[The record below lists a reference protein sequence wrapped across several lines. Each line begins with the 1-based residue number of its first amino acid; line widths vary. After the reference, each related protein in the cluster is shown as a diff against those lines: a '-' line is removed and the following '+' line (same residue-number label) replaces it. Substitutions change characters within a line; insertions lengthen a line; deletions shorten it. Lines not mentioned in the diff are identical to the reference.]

1 MKKVILSVLGLAL
14 VAGCSGYDYYKT
26 NVRYRQSG
34 KDCIYYYDE
43 KGKEFNSEIRNLKDA
58 KQVVYRNTKC
68 EDLYG
73 KDSYG
78 YTKRDRNAIVPARV
92 EEEAPVSAAP
102 ACGCNK
108 CAKKQTLKSRY
119 IIIPSYAG

>member
-1 MKKVILSVLGLAL
+1 MKKVLLSVLALAL

-26 NVRYRQSG
+26 NVRYRQKG

-43 KGKEFNSEIRNLKDA
+43 KGKEFNGEIRNLKDA
-58 KQVVYRNTKC
+58 KQVVYRNVKC

-78 YTKRDRNAIVPARV
+78 YTQRTRNAIVPARV
-92 EEEAPVSAAP
+92 EEEAPAVAAP

-108 CAKKQTLKSRY
+108 CAKRQVLKNRY